1 MKFPVVGLLGAVIL
15 LRAGEGACG
24 QEPLRAA
31 AFRLPDVPAALTEPA
46 ERADYLALHYWDR
59 FDFADTTL
67 VRRPEITEQAFADFV
82 CILPYAPRAGAAVD
96 SLFARAEVAKGMFC
110 HFMEL
115 GDKYLDEPA
124 SPLYNEELYALF
136 LRAQLD
142 SPLLEEVEKIGPR
155 TRLAVM
161 SKK

>member
-110 HFMEL
+110 KCMVSVFDRHH
-115 GDKYLDEPA
+115 GLDLDREA
-124 SPLYNEELYALF
+124 ALF
-136 LRAQLD
+136 Q
-142 SPLLEEVEKIGPR
+142 KQY
-155 TRLAVM
+155 RLGQYLA
-161 SKK
+161 KDIDH